1 MTTHNQR
8 QSTNEMAPFSPT
20 IAVYLLVVIY
30 TLPGLVVAVKPV
42 ASSTLVDDYAVVK
55 SSDDSV
61 FVDWIDEHDATSSS
75 NRKLQQ
81 VDSCLDTLDWFS
93 SRNSQMLR
101 ENYNC
106 SCSGDYASYF
116 TFNCSIYDYCFVDE
130 RNTDNTTT
138 AEGDQQRCVNSE
150 LFFEFSTDSNRTIE
164 TVWKSGYCVDYLV
177 GGPAQEKR
185 GGRLCKVEPNA
196 CALLLK
202 DYHSFSTEEA
212 TDTCGDAVVCRDVVS
227 NLNNYTTE
235 QVEKLCGV
243 STQLGGIECNTIGGE
258 FCSDRIDD
266 IFFVATPDC
275 SNVDPCATTFC
286 QEKWR
291 FDVVPERF
299 FPFYPECLGT
309 TDSSSTSAPT
319 STPTSPL
326 VPMDETLAP
335 IGADK
340 SACVRRSIHAVMG
353 TLVSAAMLSACI
365 AM

>member
-1 MTTHNQR
+1 
-8 QSTNEMAPFSPT
+8 MAPFLPT
-20 IAVYLLVVIY
+20 IAAYLLLVSSTI
-30 TLPGLVVAVKPV
+30 PGQRVVVAVKSV
-42 ASSTLVDDYAVVK
+42 ASSTLFDDYAVVK
-55 SSDDSV
+55 SSDSV
-61 FVDWIDEHDATSSS
+61 FVDWADEHATSSS

-93 SRNSQMLR
+93 SRNGQMIR

-106 SCSGDYASYF
+106 SCFGDYASYF
-116 TFNCSIYDYCFVDE
+116 TFNCSLYDYCFVDE
-130 RNTDNTTT
+130 RNTENTTT
-138 AEGDQQRCVNSE
+138 AEGNHQRCVNSE

-177 GGPAQEKR
+177 GGPQER
-185 GGRLCKVEPNA
+185 GGRLCTVEPNA
-196 CALLLK
+196 CALQLK
-202 DYHSFSTEEA
+202 DFYSFSTEDA
-212 TDTCGDAVVCRDVVS
+212 VDTCGDAVVCRDVVS
-227 NLNNYTTE
+227 NLNNYTAE

-243 STQLGGIECNTIGGE
+243 SMQLGGVECNTIGGE

-266 IFFVATPDC
+266 VFFVATPDC

-319 STPTSPL
+319 STPTSPP
-326 VPMDETLAP
+326 VSMDEALAP
-335 IGADK
+335 TGADE
-340 SACVRRSIHAVMG
+340 SAGVRRGVDAVVW
-353 TLVSAAMLSACI
+353 TLVLVAMLSACI
-365 AM
+365 PM